1 MARQEDAIVERIRRI
16 FDQAEAIVGIG
27 DDAAVVASPGELVIT
42 SDLLIEEIDFTFD
55 APAGLVGRKAL
66 AVNLSD
72 LAAMGA
78 RPLWFTLDLGIP
90 ARWQERL
97 DDLLHGMAQ
106 LARRYGIAL
115 IGGDLS
121 AAAQLTISITAIG
134 TPAGARPLLRS
145 GARPGNRLYVSRPLG
160 GSAAGLT
167 LLSRGWLAD
176 ESSEIIG
183 SPQGATF
190 GYAQRELAAGLLRQ
204 QLAPEPESALGQALA
219 TLDVTSCIDI
229 SDGLS
234 TDLHRICSASAVGAT
249 IEWEKIPIFPD
260 LLTVGRSLGVNVEE
274 VVLHGGEELA
284 LLFTSPLLEYDLS
297 QRLGRPVYLI
307 GRITAA
313 EGISLQRG
321 DASVPLG
328 DYGFDHFRE

>member
-16 FDQAEAIVGIG
+16 FDEAAAIVGIG
-27 DDAAVVASPGELVIT
+27 DDAAVVAAPGELVVT

-55 APAGLVGRKAL
+55 APAGLVGHKAL

-90 ARWQERL
+90 LRWQERL
-97 DDLLHGMAQ
+97 DELLHGMAR
-106 LARRYGIAL
+106 LARRHGIAL

-134 TPAGARPLLRS
+134 TPAGARTLLRS
-145 GARPGNRLYVSRPLG
+145 GARPGDRLYVSRPLG
-160 GSAAGLT
+160 GSAAGLA
-167 LLSRGWLAD
+167 LLTRGWRAD
-176 ESSEIIG
+176 GASAITAT
-183 SPQGATF
+183 PQVGEF
-190 GYAQRELAAGLLRQ
+190 GYAQRELAAALVRQ
-204 QLAPEPESALGQALA
+204 HLAPEPESALGQALA
-219 TLDVTSCIDI
+219 TLDVTSCIDV

-234 TDLHRICSASAVGAT
+234 TDLHRICAASAAGAT
-249 IEWEKIPIFPD
+249 IEWERIPIFPD

-307 GRITAA
+307 GRITADP
-313 EGISLQRG
+313 EVILQRG
-321 DASVPLG
+321 DATVPLG
-328 DYGFDHFRE
+328 DFGFDHFRQ